1 MYSNMDA
8 CSSRDRSEREGIL
21 KNSTL
26 CDANKNVP
34 EEKTY
39 SVEVVLCAFYRAL
52 TDRLMKKFSVEDF
65 DVFISTYHLIRNYR
79 EIISGQLPTEIDFND
94 KATCLGYLHRY
105 AACHTAL
112 VLEAVS
118 SMFDSPSNEL
128 FLKTY
133 SKRLNVIFL
142 GSGPGNDVLG
152 FLIALYGNHERIVDL
167 DVTVVDKMS
176 GWKDMFT
183 ETIELF
189 KRIKKPRYI
198 KDRNIFD
205 DVNVSLSF
213 VSADLTDSDE
223 WSDEL
228 LDKLE
233 SADVVF
239 FVKSLSHIPDSKK
252 KKVLKNVIDC
262 MEQESLLVYID
273 YPYPSRVFSCLSS
286 SLRSVYRSPKEKYEF
301 GYKYSK
307 FGWDNNTFCHAVVR
321 IFERC

>member
-1 MYSNMDA
+1 MDA
-8 CSSRDRSEREGIL
+8 CSSRDRSDSENESVL
-21 KNSTL
+21 TKDSTL
-26 CDANKNVP
+26 CDVIENVP

-39 SVEVVLCAFYRAL
+39 SIEMVLCAFYRAL
-52 TDRLMKKFSVEDF
+52 TDRLVKKFSVEDF

-79 EIISGQLPTEIDFND
+79 EITDGQLPTEIDFND

-118 SMFDSPSNEL
+118 SVFDSPSNEL
-128 FLKTY
+128 SLKID
-133 SKRLNVIFL
+133 SERLNVIFL

-152 FLIALYGNHERIVDL
+152 FLIALYGNHEHIVDL

-176 GWKDMFT
+176 GWEVMFA

-189 KRIKKPRYI
+189 KRIKKPKYI

-213 VSADLTDSDE
+213 MSADLTDFDE

-239 FVKSLSHIPDSKK
+239 FVKSLSHIPNSEKK
-252 KKVLKNVIDC
+252 NVLKNVIDC

-273 YPYPSRVFSCLSS
+273 YPYPSRVFSSLSS

-307 FGWDNNTFCHAVVR
+307 FGWDNNTFCHAEVR